1 MLIDTHAHLDFP
13 GFDEDREQMLER
25 CWQSGLRAVIQVCFN
40 RQTIARGFPL
50 FEEDP
55 RIWFAVGLHP
65 QAADEYDEET
75 LALVEEKSTHPR
87 VVAIG
92 ECGFDRFRDYAK
104 VPNQEACFRGMIRLA
119 RRRKLPLVIHSRDA
133 KEDTLRVLREE
144 HAEEVGGVMH
154 CFSYDLETALEAI
167 ELDFCISFP
176 CFVTYPK
183 RNQAEVVAGLPL
195 DRILLETDSPF
206 IPPQRIRGKRNAPTG
221 IIDSAEAIAAMRG
234 IPAEEVIQATG
245 RNACRLFGIAP
256 PEGPA

>member
-1 MLIDTHAHLDFP
+1 MLIDSHAHLDFP
-13 GFDEDREQMLER
+13 GYDEDREQMLER
-25 CWQSGLRAVIQVCFN
+25 CWQAGLRAVIQVCFN

-50 FEEDP
+50 FENNP

-75 LALVEEKSTHPR
+75 LALVEEKSRHPR

-92 ECGFDRFRDYAK
+92 ECGFDYFRDYAR
-104 VPNQEACFRGMIRLA
+104 VPNQEQCFRAMIRLA
-119 RRRKLPLVIHSRDA
+119 RRRRLPLVIHSRDA

-144 HAEEVGGVMH
+144 GAEEVGGVMH
-154 CFSYDLETALEAI
+154 CFSYDLETARQAI
-167 ELDFCISFP
+167 VLGFHISFP

-195 DRILLETDSPF
+195 ERILLETDSPF
-206 IPPQRIRGKRNAPTG
+206 IPPQRIRGKRNDPTG
-221 IIDSAEAIAAMRG
+221 IIDSAAAIAAIRG
-234 IPAEEVIQATG
+234 IPEEEVIRVTG
-245 RNACRLFGIAP
+245 ANSCRLFGITP